1 MSEGS
6 SPSSPTPEKSVNG
19 SEEQPAIPL
28 VNPEGNPLPT
38 SSPPHEQ
45 PKPARTLSRSTTV
58 AKKGSAAATPSPS
71 ITLNPEQA
79 KSKAEA
85 YQLLGTQLK
94 AKEEVLKT
102 EKQYID
108 YQIKNSS
115 GAIREQWKYRLA
127 QWRLKKARA
136 EQDRAASEARLKEE
150 WK

>member
-6 SPSSPTPEKSVNG
+6 SLPSPTPEKSVSG
-19 SEEQPAIPL
+19 SEAQPAIPP

-45 PKPARTLSRSTTV
+45 PKPVRMLSRSTTV
-58 AKKGSAAATPSPS
+58 AKKESAAATPSPS
-71 ITLNPEQA
+71 VALKPELA
-79 KSKAEA
+79 KSRAEA
-85 YQLLGTQLK
+85 YQLLGSQLK

-102 EKQYID
+102 EKQYIG

-127 QWRLKKARA
+127 QWRLKKARV
-136 EQDRAASEARLKEE
+136 EQDRADKEARLKEE

>member
-6 SPSSPTPEKSVNG
+6 SLSSPTPEKSVSG

-38 SSPPHEQ
+38 SSSPHEQ
-45 PKPARTLSRSTTV
+45 PKPARTLSRSTAI
-58 AKKGSAAATPSPS
+58 AKKESAAPSPS
-71 ITLNPEQA
+71 VALNPEQA

-85 YQLLGTQLK
+85 YQLLGSQLK

-127 QWRLKKARA
+127 QWRLKKSRA
-136 EQDRAASEARLKEE
+136 EQDRADSEAKLKEE
-150 WK
+150 WR